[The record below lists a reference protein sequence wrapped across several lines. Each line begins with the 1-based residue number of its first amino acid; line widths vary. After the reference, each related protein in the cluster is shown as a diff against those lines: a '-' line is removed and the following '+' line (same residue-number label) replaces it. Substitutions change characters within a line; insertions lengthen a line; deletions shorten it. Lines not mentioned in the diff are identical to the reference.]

1 MSNQENEK
9 MTFEQKMKRL
19 ESIVAT
25 LEKGELELEQSL
37 LLFEE
42 GITLLNNLETELATA
57 KTRVEF
63 VLDARKVEE
72 E

>member
-63 VLDARKVEE
+63 VLDAR
-72 E
+72 